1 MKKILNITFVVICVF
16 LLSACTTDVN
26 VDEPKEDK
34 EEKTVENKDDN
45 KPELPEPVTIQISAV
60 GDVMAHQPQI
70 NAQYDQ
76 GTGEY
81 DFNNN
86 FKYIKPHIQDSDL
99 ALANLETTL
108 AGHERGYSGFPLFN
122 APDELAEGLFKAGF
136 HGISTSNNHTYDTG
150 KSGMLRTLDVLE
162 KKGLASIG
170 TRRSKEEKSYE
181 IFDVDGIKV
190 GVSAYTYE
198 TPIVNG
204 HRTINGITIPHTV
217 EPLIDSFSYQN
228 LDEDLKTM
236 VQRVEK
242 MEEEGAEV
250 IIFYMHWGSEYHRE
264 PNSYQ
269 QKISQSL
276 ADSGVDIIF
285 GSHPHVV
292 QPIQWYE
299 STDGE
304 HETLVV
310 YSMGNFISNQ
320 RYETLE
326 NRYTE
331 DGLIVN
337 VNITKDVSKN
347 KIEIESVTI
356 IPTWVNRYL
365 KEGKYVYEIIPLTE
379 AVSSPEKFNLTG
391 QALKR
396 AKQSKTTTVEH
407 VLGENIKNVFL
418 DSEYT
423 LPVAN

>member
-1 MKKILNITFVVICVF
+1 MKKNVNITLVIVCVL
-16 LLSACTTDVN
+16 LLSACTNVVT
-26 VDEPKEDK
+26 VDEPEED
-34 EEKTVENKDDN
+34 KTVENIEYN
-45 KPELPEPVTIQISAV
+45 KPKLPEPVRVQISAV

-76 GTGEY
+76 NTGEY
-81 DFNNN
+81 DFDNN
-86 FKYIKPHIQDSDL
+86 FKYIKPHIQESDL

-108 AGHERGYSGFPLFN
+108 AGGERGYSGFPLFN
-122 APDELAEGLFKAGF
+122 APDELAEALYNAGF
-136 HGISTSNNHTYDTG
+136 NGISTSNNHTYDTG

-162 KKGLASIG
+162 KKGLAPVG
-170 TRRSKEEKSYE
+170 TRRNEEEKSYE
-181 IFDVDGIKV
+181 VFDVEGIKI

-204 HRTINGITIPHTV
+204 HRTINGITIPHDV
-217 EPLIDSFSYQN
+217 NPLIDSFSYQN
-228 LDEDLKTM
+228 LDEELKAM
-236 VQRVEK
+236 KQRVEK
-242 MEEEGAEV
+242 MEEQGAEV

-269 QKISQSL
+269 KKISQSL

-299 STDGE
+299 SADGE

-337 VNITKDVSKN
+337 VNLKKDIIKN
-347 KIEIESVTI
+347 EVEIEAVTI

-365 KEGKYVYEIIPLTE
+365 EGGKNVYEIVPLTE
-379 AVSSPEKFNLTG
+379 AFSSPEKFNLTG

-396 AKQSKTTTVEH
+396 AKQSKKTTVEH
-407 VLGENIKNVFL
+407 VLSGEIRNVFL